1 MGEPGKLSRTQP
13 DYAQG
18 PRPDVSGSRGIPGKG
33 TLTGKLEPTSAAAIG
48 DPYIEGRSH
57 CAAGTEGGCFLTPEQ
72 RGLLVAA
79 YQQEVLAA
87 QQQYGQALS
96 EIKLERLIKK
106 DEELPMLLGLM
117 LDVLGTQLLSGLT
130 MAFKMLQAGDEKTA
144 AAGIEWLKQL
154 QTTEHQEPRDKPS
167 IRSFIQGVDETSVGF
182 ILKAGIDETKKS
194 LKKPSPSNEKAQ
206 TLNYIERLQETAVI
220 AWEHQRQ
227 DPPGYATDADMIVL
241 YHSFKARM
249 GHSTPRYKAAL
260 EEKIQRY
267 LASPV
272 SKIGRAK
279 AYKGKDTNVTDVG
292 HGGMTTRDTKVV
304 WVVTKGNA
312 LPQLYYYKLDA
323 SPNQNDHTMSNL
335 DIPMIANEGRFKI
348 NTPVEP
354 EFIDTAISRHQEI
367 WGSAPETAMVDP
379 ALVPHFRPARSVN
392 DLNQYVPV
400 NTPPKSEPKP
410 EPKPIDIPPNLKLEP
425 KHDPLEPKR
434 DPAPAPMDVLT
445 DPVL

>member
-1 MGEPGKLSRTQP
+1 MGTEPGKMSRQP

-18 PRPDVSGSRGIPGKG
+18 PRPDVSGSRGIPGKTTLAG
-33 TLTGKLEPTSAAAIG
+33 TLEPTSAAAIG

-57 CAAGTEGGCFLTPEQ
+57 CAAGTEGGCFLAPEQ

-79 YQQEVLAA
+79 YQQEVIVA
-87 QQQYGQALS
+87 QQQYSQALS

-130 MAFKMLQAGDEKTA
+130 MAFKMLQAGDEKTVVT
-144 AAGIEWLKQL
+144 GIEWLKQL

-167 IRSFIQGVDETSVGF
+167 IRSFIQGVNETSVGF

-194 LKKPSPSNEKAQ
+194 VKKPSPSNEKAQ
-206 TLNYIERLQETAVI
+206 ALSYIDRLQETAVI

-279 AYKGKDTNVTDVG
+279 AYKGKDANVTDVG
-292 HGGMTTRDTKVV
+292 FGGMTTRDTKVV
-304 WVVTKGNA
+304 WVVTKGHA

-323 SPNQNDHTMSNL
+323 SPNQNDHTMANL
-335 DIPMIANEGRFKI
+335 DVPMIEGYPAEGRFKI

-354 EFIDTAISRHQEI
+354 EFVDTAISRHQEV
-367 WGSAPETAMVDP
+367 WGSAPETKLVDP

-400 NTPPKSEPKP
+400 NTPPKSEPKS
-410 EPKPIDIPPNLKLEP
+410 EPKPIDVPPSLKLEP
-425 KHDPLEPKR
+425 KQAPKQ
-434 DPAPAPMDVLT
+434 DPAPAPMDM